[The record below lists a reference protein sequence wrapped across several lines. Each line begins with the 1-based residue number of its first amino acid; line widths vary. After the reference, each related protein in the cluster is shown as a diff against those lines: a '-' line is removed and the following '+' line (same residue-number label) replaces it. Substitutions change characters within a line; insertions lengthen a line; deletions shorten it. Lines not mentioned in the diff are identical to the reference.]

1 MSDMKEET
9 VLSAKFPGLIDIAMD
24 ANKEVCYLIK
34 KDGSL
39 QIEKE
44 WKIEGT
50 TYTPPE
56 AKQLPFKLPRAEA
69 VLHWCAYDVNT
80 NIFDDLLVYLKR
92 FSCLSESQWYIVA
105 CNIFLSYI
113 HDHED
118 IHYLPELLFYAVPER
133 GKSRTGKAVIF
144 VSYRGI
150 HTQELREANLFRYSQ
165 DLRATIF
172 FDLMDLWKKAGRNN
186 CEDILLGRYEK
197 GQKVARVISPDK
209 GPFKDMVYYDIYG
222 PTLIATNE
230 QIDKILNT
238 RCIPITMPNKPGR
251 YENPTLEMAQELKE
265 RLTAWRGRVIDKP
278 IPEIEP
284 VEKISGRLW
293 DICRPLLQVCKI
305 ICPNRYNVLK
315 NALIGV
321 AGQRTEDRKGYIEG
335 QIVSALFELSP
346 KGPPEWI
353 TETMK
358 LLDRLN
364 ETRTEE
370 HKLSPQYLGKKL
382 QAMGFMTR
390 KVNGYSEILLKAP
403 EFNVLLSQYGVEG
416 IPSSNTSN
424 TLPAETPDSK
434 GCGSMVES
442 GRESGGEGEEVPF

>member
-1 MSDMKEET
+1 MSDSKKT
-9 VLSAKFPGLIDIAMD
+9 VMSAKFPGLIDISMD

-56 AKQLPFKLPRAEA
+56 AEQLPFKLPRAEA
-69 VLHWCAYDVNT
+69 VLHWYGYDVNT
-80 NIFDDLLVYLKR
+80 NIFDDLLAYLKR

-133 GKSRTGKAVIF
+133 GKSKTGKAIVF

-150 HTQELREANLFRYSQ
+150 HTQELREPILFRYSR

-172 FDLMDLWKKAGRNN
+172 FDLMDLWKKAVRNN
-186 CEDILLGRYEK
+186 CEDILLCRYEK
-197 GQKVARVISPDK
+197 GQKVARVLYPDK

-251 YENPTLEMAQELKE
+251 YENPTPEMGQELKE

-284 VEKISGRLW
+284 IEEISGRLW
-293 DICRPLLQVCKI
+293 DISRPLLQVCKMI
-305 ICPNRYNVLK
+305 YPQGYSGLK

-321 AGQRTEDRKGYIEG
+321 AGQRVEDRKGYIEG
-335 QIVSALFELSP
+335 QIVSALYELSP
-346 KGPPEWI
+346 KDTPEWRI
-353 TETMK
+353 ETMK
-358 LLDRLN
+358 LLNRLN

-382 QAMGFMTR
+382 QAMGLVTR
-390 KVNGYSEILLKAP
+390 KVNGYSELPLKAP
-403 EFNVLLSQYGVEG
+403 EFNVLLGQYGVNV
-416 IPSSNTSN
+416 IPSSNASN
-424 TLPAETPDSK
+424 SLPAEILDSK
-434 GCGSMVES
+434 GSGSMVES
-442 GRESGGEGEEVPF
+442 GRESGGEEEEVPF